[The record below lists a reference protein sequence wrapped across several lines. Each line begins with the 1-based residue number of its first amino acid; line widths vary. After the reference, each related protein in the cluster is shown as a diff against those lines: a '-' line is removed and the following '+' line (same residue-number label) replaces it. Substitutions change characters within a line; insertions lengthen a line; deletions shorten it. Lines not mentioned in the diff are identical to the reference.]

1 MYCNKKQFAK
11 HARISDRDRLKDR
24 KRTGREW
31 QGAFQKAAVVQCLKA
46 FKIKYLFQCPPSGL
60 LIEAL

>member
-1 MYCNKKQFAK
+1 MPELMTEIDAK
-11 HARISDRDRLKDR
+11 AEK
-24 KRTGREW
+24 TEREW
-31 QGAFQKAAVVQCLKA
+31 QAALQNAAVVPCLKA